1 MIKWF
6 DIFSYSDTI
15 FESYRQTDRQ
25 TRGITYTVLAS
36 CGKNE
41 QSAKLKVNERHLS
54 GSDS

>member
-15 FESYRQTDRQ
+15 SESYRQTDRQ